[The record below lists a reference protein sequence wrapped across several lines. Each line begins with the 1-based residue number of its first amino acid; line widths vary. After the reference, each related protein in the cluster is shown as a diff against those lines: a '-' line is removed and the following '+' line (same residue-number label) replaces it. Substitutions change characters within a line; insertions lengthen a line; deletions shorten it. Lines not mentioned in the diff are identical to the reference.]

1 MQINLSRTLFT
12 RTASDRTNKRHCIL
26 FSNHIIKKL
35 RRIMQSLFVLGDA
48 SGICFRPELRDEG
61 VAIAIDA
68 TGTLRRKL

>member
-1 MQINLSRTLFT
+1 
-12 RTASDRTNKRHCIL
+12 
-26 FSNHIIKKL
+26 
-35 RRIMQSLFVLGDA
+35 MQSLFVLGDA